1 MKIGE
6 RRDRWRPSDLL
17 RRPFAFAILV
27 STAGMIPSTA
37 TSAAEP
43 QAYVFRVTGLFEPDR
58 VDDLRAVV
66 ETLPDVRLESVD
78 YDRAEA
84 RFTFDPAKLLPGAK
98 PEQVVERFDQL
109 VRQSSSSTFGIRP
122 PSVVPRE
129 RWQPVTIPIVG
140 LDCRACSLAADEI
153 VLKVEGVEQA
163 QASFRDGVVRAWI
176 DPTRTTRAALEEA
189 LKKRNVQLGEVR

>member
-6 RRDRWRPSDLL
+6 RRVRRRPSDFL
-17 RRPFAFAILV
+17 RRPVVCAILV
-27 STAGMIPSTA
+27 STAWLIRSTA
-37 TSAAEP
+37 AGAVEP
-43 QAYVFRVTGLFEPDR
+43 QAYVFRVTGLFDPDR
-58 VDDLRAVV
+58 VDDFRAVV
-66 ETLPDVRLESVD
+66 EKLPDVRLETLD

-84 RFTFDPAKLLPGAK
+84 RFTFDPAKLFPGAK
-98 PEQVVERFDQL
+98 PEQIVERFDQI

-129 RWQPVTIPIVG
+129 RLQAVTIPIVG
-140 LDCRACSLAADEI
+140 LDCRACSLAAYEI

-163 QASFRDGVVRAWI
+163 QASFRDGLVRAWI

-189 LKKRNVQLGEVR
+189 LRKRNVQLGEVR